1 MAREAETSRFGSLLC
16 LQYAQGAESASTLRH
31 VSMIRGMASVFPLR
45 GGESLNM
52 RAVLG

>member
-16 LQYAQGAESASTLRH
+16 LQYAQGAESASTLRRM
-31 VSMIRGMASVFPLR
+31 SMWWSMASVFLLR